1 MANSSA
7 RNSVEHAA
15 QIAWDKWAAA
25 NPNLAEAI
33 DQIDLRKRLVRS
45 IQDDPRF
52 DAAITQYQLDQLH
65 WEFLNRLIEIASPV
79 LNSVLIRYL
88 AL

>member
-1 MANSSA
+1 MAKSGVRSSI
-7 RNSVEHAA
+7 EHAA
-15 QIAWDKWAAA
+15 QIAWDKWAAT

-33 DQIDLRKRLVRS
+33 EQIDVRDRLIQS

-52 DAAITQYQLDQLH
+52 DAASKQYHIDQLH
-65 WEFLNRLIEIASPV
+65 WEFLNRVIEIASPI
-79 LNSVLIRYL
+79 LNSVLLRYM